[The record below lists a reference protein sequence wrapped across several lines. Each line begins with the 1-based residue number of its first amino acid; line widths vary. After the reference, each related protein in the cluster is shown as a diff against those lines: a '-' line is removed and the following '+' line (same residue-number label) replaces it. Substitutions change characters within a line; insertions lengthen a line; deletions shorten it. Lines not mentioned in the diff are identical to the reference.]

1 MADSALTQLLFK
13 AIEIEP
19 EKRIHA
25 RKNQGEDGQ
34 RNNPE
39 SLELSIRLTIQF
51 L

>member
-1 MADSALTQLLFK
+1 MADSALTQLLLK
-13 AIEIEP
+13 AIETEP

-25 RKNQGEDGQ
+25 RNSQGEDGQ

-39 SLELSIRLTIQF
+39 SLELSMRLTIRF